1 MYHFVNLMQLASV
14 SLYFKTLVKLH
25 NLKEGDE
32 FTISLPLDIR
42 KSHML
47 FFINVIQN
55 AAPFLHRLIL
65 PLSVEEIFLLT
76 DYFQID
82 SIFIELSDMFYA
94 DLKYGSHYLKILLEY
109 RGISDPITMAFLDKM
124 SKYFH
129 TTPDKISRNLGPN
142 FSSIHK
148 LKNHLRSS
156 RRFTEFHQSIQ
167 RETYCYI
174 CQETLTYRCYQPG
187 LVKDAF
193 LATCCGSPIHIPC
206 ISVFQLL
213 DNCPLCTTELR
224 GGRPNMSDQSR
235 FQTIRRNRY
244 REFYKIPF
252 SHQLPSLP

>member
-94 DLKYGSHYLKILLEY
+94 DLKYGPHYLKIYLNIVEF
-109 RGISDPITMAFLDKM
+109 PIPLQWRFLTK
-124 SKYFH
+124 
-129 TTPDKISRNLGPN
+129 
-142 FSSIHK
+142 
-148 LKNHLRSS
+148 
-156 RRFTEFHQSIQ
+156 
-167 RETYCYI
+167 
-174 CQETLTYRCYQPG
+174 
-187 LVKDAF
+187 
-193 LATCCGSPIHIPC
+193 
-206 ISVFQLL
+206 
-213 DNCPLCTTELR
+213 
-224 GGRPNMSDQSR
+224 
-235 FQTIRRNRY
+235 
-244 REFYKIPF
+244 
-252 SHQLPSLP
+252 

>member
-1 MYHFVNLMQLASV
+1 
-14 SLYFKTLVKLH
+14 
-25 NLKEGDE
+25 
-32 FTISLPLDIR
+32 
-42 KSHML
+42 ML
-47 FFINVIQN
+47 FFMNVNQN
-55 AAPFLHRLIL
+55 AAPFLLRLIL

-76 DYFQID
+76 VYFQID
-82 SIFIELSDMFYA
+82 SIFIEHSNMFYA
-94 DLKYGSHYLKILLEY
+94 DLKYGPHYLKILIEY

-129 TTPDKISRNLGPN
+129 TTTDKISRILGPN

-167 RETYCYI
+167 KKTYRYI

-193 LATCCGSPIHIPC
+193 LATCCGSPIHIQC
-206 ISVFQLL
+206 IPIFQLL
-213 DNCPLCTTELR
+213 ENCPLCTTELLE
-224 GGRPNMSDQSR
+224 GRPNMFAQSR
-235 FQTIRRNRY
+235 FQTIRCNCY
-244 REFYKIPF
+244 REYYKIPF